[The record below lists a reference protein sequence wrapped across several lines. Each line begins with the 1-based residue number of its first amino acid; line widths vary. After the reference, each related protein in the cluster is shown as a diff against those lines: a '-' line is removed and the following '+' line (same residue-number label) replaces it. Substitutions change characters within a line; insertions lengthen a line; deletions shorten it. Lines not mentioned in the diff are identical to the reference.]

1 MFVSRL
7 CFFRLVN
14 IILGQ
19 GLFITMCTLE
29 GHSGTCGEYLQIF
42 GMWGV
47 FFSSFTS
54 WHYGYLCAFFRTIRD
69 AGPRHR
75 CVLVLQIYKFV
86 SFTRKELL
94 YSVSVFSKRTF
105 GLVGRTYQAWT
116 TISDFYFCA
125 ACLWCPYRCLLLI
138 WVCAV
143 WEFQERR
150 FPMVLALPPSMGL

>member
-14 IILGQ
+14 LILGQ
-19 GLFITMCTLE
+19 GLSITICTLE
-29 GHSGTCGEYLQIF
+29 GYSGTWREYLQIV

-75 CVLVLQIYKFV
+75 CVLVLQIC
-86 SFTRKELL
+86 SFTSCVQTELVIL
-94 YSVSVFSKRTF
+94 LSISPWENLAHPQLLPKSKTSSAISISVLHAF
-105 GLVGRTYQAWT
+105 GAP
-116 TISDFYFCA
+116 IIFF
-125 ACLWCPYRCLLLI
+125 LLI
-138 WVCAV
+138 WGCAV
-143 WEFQERR
+143 WVFQERK
-150 FPMVLALPPSMGL
+150 FLMVLALPPSMGL